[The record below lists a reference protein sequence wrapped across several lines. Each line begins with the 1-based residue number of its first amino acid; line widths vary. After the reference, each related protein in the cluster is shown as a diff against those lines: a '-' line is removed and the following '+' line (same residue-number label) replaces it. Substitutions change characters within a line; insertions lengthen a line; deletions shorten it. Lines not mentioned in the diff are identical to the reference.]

1 MLTQATTDPARPGVS
16 DADAA
21 PWRQH
26 YDPAVPT
33 QIAYPRVPLYRLLD
47 DAAARHPERACARF
61 FGRRFSY
68 RQIQEQ
74 ADRFVAAMGELGV
87 CKGDRVALLL
97 PNVPQFISAYFG
109 LLKAGAVVVLLN
121 PLATSEQLAA
131 QISDAGA
138 RIVISLPLFLD
149 TLVPLLGVT
158 PLARIIYCRVADAL
172 PFPLSLAQR
181 AQELRLCAR
190 HKSPA
195 LLDAARLLQ
204 QAVQATIPPAPAA
217 PDETAVI
224 IYSSGTTG
232 AAKGIALSHFNC
244 VASAY
249 QLAAWVQLGERDRI
263 LAILPLFHI
272 FGMSVTMNAPI
283 VAGVET
289 ILLPRFD
296 AREALRTIQRD
307 RPTFFTGVPG
317 MFVAFSHLPDVAR
330 YDLSS
335 LKCIF
340 VGGAPL
346 TQAIKETFESRTGAR
361 MIEGYGLTEAMPVT
375 ATPYHGRSKPGSVG
389 VPFPDVALKVVS
401 LDDGQELAP
410 GEWGEIVVRSPVMT
424 RGYYGQERET
434 RAAIVDG
441 WLHTGDVG
449 YIDADGFVFVM
460 DRTKELIYVDGGRI
474 FPREIDELL
483 YRHPQ
488 VKEGVTVGIPDAE
501 RGERIKAFVVLK
513 DGQTVAPEEI
523 LAYLGAQLPAYKVP
537 SELEVRAELPK
548 SPIGKIVRRIL
559 REEAIHNG

>member
-1 MLTQATTDPARPGVS
+1 MLTQSTTDPTKPGVS
-16 DADAA
+16 DAGAA
-21 PWRQH
+21 PWRRH
-26 YDPAVPT
+26 YDPGVPA

-47 DAAARHPERACARF
+47 DAAARHPQRACARF

-68 RQIQEQ
+68 RQIQDL
-74 ADRFVAAMGELGV
+74 ANRFAAAMGELGV
-87 CKGDRVALLL
+87 RAGDRVALLL
-97 PNVPQFISAYFG
+97 PNVPQFLGAYYG
-109 LLKAGAVVVLLN
+109 LLKAGAIVVLLN
-121 PLATSEQLAA
+121 PLATREELAA
-131 QISDAGA
+131 QISDADA

-149 TLVPLLGVT
+149 KLVPLLGVT

-181 AQELRLCAR
+181 ARELRMCLRYERA
-190 HKSPA
+190 A
-195 LLDAARLLQ
+195 LLDGARLLRD
-204 QAVQATIPPAPAA
+204 AAPDAAPPTPAD

-232 AAKGIALSHFNC
+232 AAKGIALSHYNC
-244 VASAY
+244 VVSAH
-249 QLAAWVQLGERDRI
+249 QLVAWVQLAERDRI

-296 AREALRTIQRD
+296 AREVLRTIQRD

-317 MFVAFSHLPDVAR
+317 MFVAFSHLPDIAR

-346 TQAIKETFESRTGAR
+346 TQAIKETFEARTGAR

-375 ATPYHGRSKPGSVG
+375 GTPYRGRSKPGSVG
-389 VPFPDVALKVVS
+389 VPFPDVALKIVS
-401 LDDGQELAP
+401 LDTGEAVAP
-410 GEWGEIVVRSPVMT
+410 GVWGEIVVRSPGMT

-434 RAAIVDG
+434 SAAIVDG
-441 WLHTGDVG
+441 WLHTGDIG
-449 YIDADGFVFVM
+449 YMDTDGFVFVM
-460 DRTKELIYVDGGRI
+460 DRTKELIYVDGCRV

-483 YRHPQ
+483 YRHPK
-488 VKEGVTVGIPDAE
+488 VKEGVTVGFPDVA
-501 RGERIKAFVVLK
+501 RGERIRAFVVLK
-513 DGQTVAPEEI
+513 PGEAAAPEEI
-523 LAYLGAQLPAYKVP
+523 LAYLGAQLPAHKVP
-537 SELEVRAELPK
+537 HELEFRAELPK
-548 SPIGKIVRRIL
+548 SPIGKIVRRML
-559 REEAIHNG
+559 REEAIRQG